1 MIDEDQKFFHPDT
14 RWLSLWERTAIP
26 LYVQNCGAL
35 QVLRIGLVMGAPGLL
50 TITLL
55 KLCSSRTEYGAC
67 F

>member
-14 RWLSLWERTAIP
+14 RGLSLLERTAIP
-26 LYVQNCGAL
+26 LHVQNCGAL
-35 QVLRIGLVMGAPGLL
+35 QVLRIGLVIGAPGLL

-55 KLCSSRTEYGAC
+55 KLRSSRTEYGAC